1 MVYYLGR
8 DVAVALATENS
19 TIGVT
24 ATNDSLTMTAAASG
38 TAMALGSGGSATPAI
53 SAYPN
58 MQDVTGV
65 DIGIGAMDE
74 DITYFGIR
82 SVTKAEIKKETTVSI
97 TKKKNSSEWDTLWND
112 GRWGVSGSTVAWPG
126 LEEPTATHGYRVF
139 VQLNSGSEVL
149 SIPNACIQS
158 YSTSIN
164 ADGVTEETIEF
175 MSYVTP
181 YISTTCIT
189 GATNP
194 F

>member
-8 DVAVALATENS
+8 DVEVALSTENS

-24 ATNDSLTMTAAASG
+24 AADTMVYSAAASG
-38 TAMALGSGGSATPAI
+38 TARALGSGAAGAVDLKTLMS
-53 SAYPN
+53 
-58 MQDVTGV
+58 DVTAV

-97 TKKKNSSEWDTLWND
+97 TRKKSSSEFDHLFNNA
-112 GRWGVSGSTVAWPG
+112 RYGVSGASTPWPG
-126 LEEPTATHGYRVF
+126 LEEPSATHGYRIY
-139 VQLNSGSEVL
+139 VQLKESGEVL
-149 SIPNACIQS
+149 SIPNACVQAH
-158 YSTSIN
+158 TVTTN
-164 ADGVTEETIEF
+164 ADGVSEETIEF

-181 YISTTCIT
+181 YIGTQTNLAT
-189 GATNP
+189 TNP